1 MSAGNSR
8 AGWIRN
14 AVRKREH
21 IKREHIKREHIMN
34 WLALLVLL
42 SLGFLW
48 HADPLDLTATESP
61 RAADAATYASVPDDL
76 QLHRL

>member
-1 MSAGNSR
+1 MSAGIGR

-14 AVRKREH
+14 ALGKREH
-21 IKREHIKREHIMN
+21 VMN

-48 HADPLDLTATESP
+48 HADPLDLTATQSP
-61 RAADAATYASVPDDL
+61 RAADAATYASVPDDP